1 MVTTDDEPERH
12 AAPFAGRDG
21 VIRLPLRSLF
31 VRHARLWHR
40 PVVGMATTVQHTP
53 RSSTFGSR
61 EPLEQQLITNRTPA
75 QPSAFGE
82 PESGSDFPMGFEGFI
97 G

>member
-31 VRHARLWHR
+31 VRQARLWHW
-40 PVVGMATTVQHTP
+40 PVVGMATTVRHTP

-61 EPLEQQLITNRTPA
+61 EPLEQQLI
-75 QPSAFGE
+75 S
-82 PESGSDFPMGFEGFI
+82 
-97 G
+97 